1 MGNNNELVEIE
12 NNHEEELKRIIAMEK
27 DNDRK
32 RQIEELSVRLNH
44 QLKEKELENLYKRY
58 RDMLTMK
65 NNHEIT
71 IEQIKC
77 GDEDLKQKRELE
89 IENVKGH
96 NQKELEIIKNNNTK
110 EIQKMNN
117 DYKTTEQLN
126 KNNHEENMEKM
137 KQNFE
142 LEKMKLQFLMLNSQN
157 MMMQNSMM
165 MPKGEQ
171 LETSAGPLPE
181 EKKPQNLS
189 NSMSQSQLNYNP
201 FFGNP
206 MAAQMMGNNMMFQ
219 MMNNMKS
226 PFFA

>member
-1 MGNNNELVEIE
+1 
-12 NNHEEELKRIIAMEK
+12 
-27 DNDRK
+27 
-32 RQIEELSVRLNH
+32 
-44 QLKEKELENLYKRY
+44 
-58 RDMLTMK
+58 
-65 NNHEIT
+65 
-71 IEQIKC
+71 
-77 GDEDLKQKRELE
+77 
-89 IENVKGH
+89 
-96 NQKELEIIKNNNTK
+96 
-110 EIQKMNN
+110 
-117 DYKTTEQLN
+117 
-126 KNNHEENMEKM
+126 M

-142 LEKMKLQFLMLNSQN
+142 LEKMKLQFLILNSQN

-171 LETSAGPLPE
+171 TSAGPLPE